1 MAGVKKD
8 FYWHPIAK
16 ELILFGV
23 TYRIITPILN
33 EIFPDC
39 GVTGRQLGAF
49 KRRLRGE
56 NVEIPKAS
64 KVNKQEANIIAQN
77 AVTKEDLFIYKCARG
92 ALIAQLEVYH
102 YKMTQEMDKD
112 IEILDDEWVGHLNAA

>member
-16 ELILFGV
+16 ELILSGV
-23 TYRIITPILN
+23 SYRIITPILN

-39 GVTGRQLGAF
+39 GVAGRQLGAY

-56 NVEIPKAS
+56 NEDIPTAS
-64 KVNKQEANIIAQN
+64 KANKQEANIIAQN
-77 AVTKEDLFIYKCARG
+77 AITKEDLFIYKCARG

-102 YKMTQEMDKD
+102 YKMTQDIDKD
-112 IEILDDEWVGHLNAA
+112 IGTLDDEWVGHLNAA

>member
-8 FYWHPIAK
+8 LYWHPIAK
-16 ELILFGV
+16 ELILSGV

-49 KRRLRGE
+49 KRRLRSE
-56 NVEIPKAS
+56 NVDIPTPS
-64 KVNKQEANIIAQN
+64 KVNKQEANVIAQN
-77 AVTKEDLFIYKCARG
+77 ATTEEDLFIYKCARG
-92 ALIAQLEVYH
+92 SLIAKLEVYH
-102 YKMTQEMDKD
+102 YKMTQETDKN
-112 IEILDDEWVGHLNAA
+112 IEALDDEWLGHLNAA